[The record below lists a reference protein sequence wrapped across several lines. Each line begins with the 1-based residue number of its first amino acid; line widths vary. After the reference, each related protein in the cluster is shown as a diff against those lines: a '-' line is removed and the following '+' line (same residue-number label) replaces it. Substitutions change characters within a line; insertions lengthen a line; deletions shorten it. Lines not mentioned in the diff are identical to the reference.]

1 LKFRKGA
8 HYILVKGDPSPRW
21 GKEAVASQSC
31 RTSPQ
36 NLTDKGGSSW
46 RSPAALLP
54 LQPQPAHR
62 SPGPDA
68 ARPQVDPAYGA
79 LHRAG
84 TYSLQE
90 LVSRLKAKIVSTSF
104 EEFLEPKSRPRPVGN
119 EESRSSG
126 RQGNKKRTPLYL
138 SYKKWGP
145 LFRSPIKI
153 GAPVLPPQKIPQFCT
168 DGASSLF
175 ALSGTFCAPLIVPCA

>member
-126 RQGNKKRTPLYL
+126 RQGNKKRPL
-138 SYKKWGP
+138 ST
-145 LFRSPIKI
+145 SPTKS
-153 GAPVLPPQKIPQFCT
+153 GAPVPESHKNWGPCFTSPRNAVVL
-168 DGASSLF
+168 LF
-175 ALSGTFCAPLIVPCA
+175 LDLFRLLWR